1 MAIRAMSDVLTT
13 RLREA
18 LREELGGT
26 YSVSASASYERIPR
40 PEYSLSIGFGSD
52 PAKTEALGKRV
63 FEEIAKFKAEGPTEK
78 QVTDVKAA
86 LHRDFETNIK
96 TNGYVL
102 GQLLGKYQLGEA
114 PESLLAVPSY
124 YDKITAA
131 TIQTAAKTY
140 LDTSNYVKVV
150 LMPEK
155 KQ

>member
-1 MAIRAMSDVLTT
+1 MFAPIVAITRGDVAAYVNALFTVYIVLIFLRILLSWVP
-13 RLREA
+13 RL
-18 LREELGGT
+18 
-26 YSVSASASYERIPR
+26 P
-40 PEYSLSIGFGSD
+40 D
-52 PAKTEALGKRV
+52 N
-63 FEEIAKFKAEGPTEK
+63 
-78 QVTDVKAA
+78 DVKAA

-140 LDTSNYVKVV
+140 LDTSNYIKVV

-155 KQ
+155 K